1 MENRRIYVVVTQT
14 GTILSRILKL
24 FTRAR
29 YNHASVSYD
38 ATLETMYSFGRLHPY
53 NPFFAG
59 FVREGRNRGTFKR
72 FRNTEAVVI
81 AIPVTEEMREEF
93 RRDVVAMYGHRADY
107 EYNYVGLFMAAFG
120 VAVKPKNAFYCSEF
134 VRYILLRHALISPD
148 SLSGI
153 VHPSDFLRL
162 RVGEVI
168 YRGKLRNF
176 RTALSAGGQA

>member
-1 MENRRIYVVVTQT
+1 MADRQIYVVVSQT
-14 GTILSRILKL
+14 GTILSRILKI

-38 ATLETMYSFGRLHPY
+38 GTLETMYSFGRLNAY

-81 AIPVTEEMREEF
+81 AIPVTEELRESF

-107 EYNYVGLFMAAFG
+107 EYNYFGLFLAAFG
-120 VAVKPKNAFYCSEF
+120 ITFRARNTFYCSEF
-134 VRYILLRHALISPD
+134 VRYILERHRVIAPGAFD
-148 SLSGI
+148 GI
-153 VHPSDFLRL
+153 VHPADFLSLTGGR
-162 RVGEVI
+162 VI
-168 YRGKLRNF
+168 YRGKLRDF
-176 RTALSAGGQA
+176 RAALPTVQA